1 MIIERYKNDCL
12 PRLDKDEIAYY
23 VDDTNYDIM
32 RDILRNH
39 LYHIDK
45 GYQYVQYS
53 QFYDVYKQYLPLYM
67 YFCTDSVTFDHADE
81 DAYACV
87 TDYTVIKIQ
96 KDALMT
102 VE

>member
-12 PRLDKDEIAYY
+12 PRLDKVAYY

-67 YFCTDSVTFDHADE
+67 YFCTDSVTFGH
-81 DAYACV
+81 ACV
-87 TDYTVIKIQ
+87 TDYTIIKIQ